1 MIASPPMTTSQ
12 RVVLA
17 TVGALIGLGLSWEL
31 WVAPL
36 RPGGS
41 MLALKVLPLIVC
53 VPGLA
58 AGRVRMYQW
67 WSMGVLLYLCEG
79 LVRAAANGQP
89 ALTAGALRFVFG
101 GDPQRAVET
110 ARMLAELGY
119 VERHWQ
125 VGDSDATPSE
135 PGVWDERWVLAPGAA
150 RMTLRPLFDRMWAGD
165 DRVGSAPLDVGAL
178 DRPLGDA
185 G

>member
-1 MIASPPMTTSQ
+1 MSANLPYWD
-12 RVVLA
+12 
-17 TVGALIGLGLSWEL
+17 TVDHE
-31 WVAPL
+31 L
-36 RPGGS
+36 RPPGPARRFES
-41 MLALKVLPLIVC
+41 AAAVLR
-53 VPGLA
+53 A
-58 AGRVRMYQW
+58 
-67 WSMGVLLYLCEG
+67 